1 MAQQMILVPE
11 MEFERIK
18 ECDKNDTQSS
28 GILNEVKRPNE
39 TELVKIYRN
48 MENALNDDSIPAQ
61 EKQQKHVEAMNNF
74 TLLRDRINKKANEPF
89 ARGKS
94 AITDREKADN
104 DDEDYESGDER
115 DQTLSDVVDLFPP
128 TLKRTARQLLQRL
141 SKRRDII
148 DWDDKG
154 EVKIGGEIRPGSHIG
169 DLIGDIIRTRKTVN
183 PLRRTFLNALAKANI
198 PDEFVR
204 NKDALT
210 EYRDIKAGSR
220 QSIRPPGIPEK
231 LLKKLPENVFV
242 VRKKRPPKVKRLDKI
257 KWKNL

>member
-11 MEFERIK
+11 MEFERLK
-18 ECDKNDTQSS
+18 ECDKNDTRSS
-28 GILNEVKRPNE
+28 EILNEVKRPNE
-39 TELVKIYRN
+39 MELVKIYRN

-74 TLLRDRINKKANEPF
+74 TLLRDRINNKVNEPL
-89 ARGKS
+89 AQKKGVR
-94 AITDREKADN
+94 N
-104 DDEDYESGDER
+104 DPEDDGDDDDGR
-115 DQTLSDVVDLFPP
+115 DQTLSEVVDLFPP
-128 TLKRTARQLLQRL
+128 TLKGTASQLLQRL

-154 EVKIGGEIRPGSHIG
+154 VVKIDGKRISGSHIA

-204 NKDALT
+204 NKEALT
-210 EYRDIKAGSR
+210 QYRNIKVGTR
-220 QSIRPPGIPEK
+220 QVNRPPGLPEK
-231 LLKKLPENVFV
+231 LLEKTLLKRALG
-242 VRKKRPPKVKRLDKI
+242 VRKRLTKVKRLTNTKI
-257 KWKNL
+257 KWKEL